1 MAQAGTAAGGNTG
14 GNADGDSGGS
24 IRRPETEL
32 VETELRDGVAL
43 VALNRPD
50 KRNAINDAMREDFNR
65 VLDWIERDPAVR
77 AVVLT
82 GRGPGFCAGGDISAM
97 RERLSAPTGR
107 VAVNGWRRQRRT
119 HHLVTAIHNLSVPTI
134 AAVNGPAA
142 GLGCDLA
149 LCCDFVMA
157 DPEATFV
164 MSYVLRGLIPDGGG
178 MYFLPRR
185 VGLAR
190 AKELIF
196 SGRMIGADEAL
207 RINMIE
213 RIAAPGALVDDA
225 LAMAKEM
232 TAGSADAVALAK
244 SIMDQSFEA
253 SMEEVFALGC
263 QAQAICYTTD
273 SHRDAVEAFLSRRK

>member
-1 MAQAGTAAGGNTG
+1 MAA
-14 GNADGDSGGS
+14 SGGTPTGAPVA
-24 IRRPETEL
+24 RPETDL
-32 VETELRDGVAL
+32 VETELRDGVAIL
-43 VALNRPD
+43 TLNRPE
-50 KRNAINDAMREDFNR
+50 KRNAINDAMRADFALA
-65 VLDWIERDPAVR
+65 LDWADRDPAVR
-77 AVVLT
+77 ALVIT
-82 GRGPGFCAGGDISAM
+82 GRGKGFCAGGDIAAM
-97 RERLSAPTGR
+97 QQRLSAPPGR
-107 VAVNGWRRQRRT
+107 VAINGWSRQRRT
-119 HHLVTAIHNLSVPTI
+119 HHLVASIHTMTKPTI

-149 LCCDFVMA
+149 LCCDFVIGAA
-157 DPEATFV
+157 DATFV

-196 SGRMIGADEAL
+196 SGRMLSADEAL

-213 RIAAPGALVDDA
+213 QVSPPDRLLDDA
-225 LAMAKEM
+225 LAMARSM
-232 TAGSADAVALAK
+232 MQGSADAVALAK
-244 SIMDQSFEA
+244 SIMDQSFES

-273 SHRDAVEAFLSRRK
+273 SHRDAVAAFLDRGK